1 MKRMH
6 VTHQRPTQTSQ
17 GFTLIELLI
26 VLVILSLLGGIVGP
40 RVMKHL
46 GKAKTD
52 TARLQIDN
60 LSAALDIYNLEN
72 GSYPSTEVGLDA
84 LIHAPSDAVSWNGPY
99 LRKSNVPLDPWG
111 SPFTY
116 KFPGERGV
124 FDIYTFGADKTAGG
138 EKDNQDVASW
148 D

>member
-1 MKRMH
+1 MH
-6 VTHQRPTQTSQ
+6 GTVQRQYRTRH

-72 GSYPSTEVGLDA
+72 GSYPSTQLGLDA
-84 LIHAPSDAVSWNGPY
+84 LVHAPSDASSWNGPY

-111 SPFTY
+111 RAFNY
-116 KFPGERGV
+116 KFPGEHGV
-124 FDIYTFGADKTAGG
+124 FDIYTFGADNAVGG

>member
-1 MKRMH
+1 MKRTC
-6 VTHQRPTQTSQ
+6 VAQQLTGQIRN

-84 LIHAPSDAVSWNGPY
+84 LINAPEDATSWNGPY
-99 LRKSNVPLDPWG
+99 LRKPNVPLDPWG
-111 SPFTY
+111 KPFNY
-116 KFPGERGV
+116 RFPGEHGV
-124 FDIYTFGADKTAGG
+124 FDIYTLGADNAEGG

>member
-1 MKRMH
+1 MKRTC
-6 VTHQRPTQTSQ
+6 VARQRTGQIRN

-84 LIHAPSDAVSWNGPY
+84 LINAPEDATSWNGPY
-99 LRKSNVPLDPWG
+99 LRKPSVPLDPWG
-111 SPFTY
+111 KPFNY
-116 KFPGERGV
+116 RFPGEHGV
-124 FDIYTFGADKTAGG
+124 FDIYTLGADNAEGG

>member
-1 MKRMH
+1 MKRTC
-6 VTHQRPTQTSQ
+6 VAPQRTGQIRN

-84 LIHAPSDAVSWNGPY
+84 LINAPEDATSWNGPY
-99 LRKSNVPLDPWG
+99 LRKPNVPLDPWG
-111 SPFTY
+111 KPFNY
-116 KFPGERGV
+116 RFPGEHGV
-124 FDIYTFGADKTAGG
+124 FDIYTLGADNTEGG
-138 EKDNQDVASW
+138 EKDNQDAASW
-148 D
+148 E